1 MAGTTTT
8 RAPAPGVDELTSSAT
23 RAARARGR
31 GGGTHEVPL
40 SAIEDARCGIVP
52 PGTSHVDRRTRRGV
66 LSSDTSE
73 RGRAMSMKASQV
85 NRRNMIRT
93 AGAAV
98 VGAVGASA
106 LHSAPA
112 AAAGFGFTPITPY
125 RSVDTRGIDKLP
137 EGFFEDWDVWTNQ
150 SGSPRIPSNAVAVT
164 FNLTAMGTEGS
175 PGFLG
180 ISPAGASIPDISTL
194 NWVSAGAD
202 VANGGT
208 VKLGTSSDTG
218 PGSLSVF
225 CGGVPS
231 AKTWYIID
239 ITGYYS

>member
-1 MAGTTTT
+1 
-8 RAPAPGVDELTSSAT
+8 VDVAVCSD
-23 RAARARGR
+23 
-31 GGGTHEVPL
+31 THAKWVKDP
-40 SAIEDARCGIVP
+40 SRIA
-52 PGTSHVDRRTRRGV
+52 
-66 LSSDTSE
+66 SSDTSRE
-73 RGRAMSMKASQV
+73 AEMNTKASHL

-93 AGAAV
+93 TGAAIA
-98 VGAVGASA
+98 GAVGASVI
-106 LHSAPA
+106 HSVPA

-125 RSVDTRGIDKLP
+125 RSLDTRGFDKLS

-150 SGSPRIPSNAVAVT
+150 NGSPRIPSNAAAVT
-164 FNLTAMGTEGS
+164 FNLTATGTEGS

-180 ISPAGASIPDISTL
+180 ISPAGVSIPDVSTL

-218 PGSLSVF
+218 PGSVSVF
-225 CGGVPS
+225 CGGVPA